1 MNVKNDNNSSNKEEC
16 EEEKED
22 EHQEEELEEVPTRP
36 PTQLDTNR
44 QMETALSDANESVYD
59 MDAYEAE
66 KELSNEDFINKVQ
79 NNDIQ
84 LIRETTIWKA
94 KYKLDENDNS
104 KGANEMLEG
113 NIDLDKEG
121 LDEDQKA
128 EVVDER
134 QSMAE
139 RSLTEIFDGIGSH

>member
-1 MNVKNDNNSSNKEEC
+1 M
-16 EEEKED
+16 
-22 EHQEEELEEVPTRP
+22 
-36 PTQLDTNR
+36 
-44 QMETALSDANESVYD
+44 
-59 MDAYEAE
+59 
-66 KELSNEDFINKVQ
+66 
-79 NNDIQ
+79 
-84 LIRETTIWKA
+84 IRETTIWTE
-94 KYKLDENDNS
+94 KYKLEEDENS

-139 RSLTEIFDGIGSH
+139 RSLAEIFDGIGSH